1 MTFLFHNTFNSL
13 LVEIAD
19 KTAFP
24 NTIFKSS
31 TGLSVLFINFIC
43 EMENTNV
50 FEHLSLKMLKNIC
63 EKSTSTYLA
72 ICFSQTIGNVLNGVH
87 TKTRNKLERSSHR
100 RCSVKN
106 GVIRNFVKFPGK
118 QPWQSFFCNK
128 VAGLILQLY

>member
-31 TGLSVLFINFIC
+31 TGFSVLFINFIC

-50 FEHLSLKMLKNIC
+50 FEHLSLKMLK
-63 EKSTSTYLA
+63 T
-72 ICFSQTIGNVLNGVH
+72 
-87 TKTRNKLERSSHR
+87 
-100 RCSVKN
+100 
-106 GVIRNFVKFPGK
+106 FVRKAL
-118 QPWQSFFCNK
+118 
-128 VAGLILQLY
+128 VLILQYLFFIDYWKCPEWSPY